1 MHYLQEC
8 KKDMKLEGFI
18 MTQLMMVYFPCN
30 TYFFSYPSL
39 LKSLVFSS
47 QYCFI
52 SFSQSHR
59 CQDFTN
65 VVHVC
70 TLWEEE
76 TQEFRFQ
83 SETSCVYQNEWS
95 RRCFGKIYV
104 MVCFVAESCIKHW
117 IFPIKF
123 AVLFYFLMSV

>member
-8 KKDMKLEGFI
+8 KKDMKLKGFI

-30 TYFFSYPSL
+30 IYFFSYPSL

-70 TLWEEE
+70 TLWNKRHRHSDFKVKHHAFTKMNEVGGVLVKYM
-76 TQEFRFQ
+76 
-83 SETSCVYQNEWS
+83 SWYVLWQNL
-95 RRCFGKIYV
+95 V
-104 MVCFVAESCIKHW
+104 
-117 IFPIKF
+117 
-123 AVLFYFLMSV
+123 